1 MASISSVSM
10 PKWGMEMTE
19 GMIGEWHVAVGDSIA
34 KGDDLVDVETS
45 KIVNCVSAH
54 TGGTL
59 RRILAQPGELLPVGS
74 PLAVIAD
81 DATSDEDIDA
91 YVASLETPG
100 AAQSSDAAPEPA
112 AGPAPAAAPQ
122 AQGDSADRETAASAR
137 ESGDSAVTA
146 MPDSLQ
152 SDADDSAVAA
162 TPVARRIAAQSGI
175 NLTRVS
181 GTGRHDRV
189 TLKDLSAAARAA
201 GSELTLPQGR
211 TLAASVVDDSDL
223 PATPVARRLAD
234 SLGVRLRDCKRT
246 GSHGRIS
253 KADVEAAA
261 ARQGRSTRQA
271 STAGAADE
279 PAEFEEQALGG
290 MRRTIARRL
299 QSSKQ
304 TAPHFRVKI
313 SASVDA
319 AMQLRQTINSQRS
332 DLKVSL
338 NDILIKASASAL
350 IAVPEVNIQFDG
362 ETVRRYRDAD
372 IAVAVALDDG
382 LITPIIRQANN
393 KGLAAISSEMR
404 DLATRARIGRLK
416 AGEFEGGTF
425 SVSNLGMFGID
436 EFDAIINPPQAAIL
450 AVGTTERRPLER
462 ADGSW
467 GGYTA
472 MTLTLSSD
480 HRIIDG
486 AVAARF
492 LAALKGFIEAPSTML
507 V

>member
-1 MASISSVSM
+1 MTSISSVSM

-19 GMIGEWHVAVGDSIA
+19 GMIGDWHVAVGDSIA

-54 TGGTL
+54 TAGTL
-59 RRILAQPGELLPVGS
+59 RRILAEPGELLPVGA

-81 DATSDEDIDA
+81 AAASDDDIEA
-91 YVASLETPG
+91 YIAGLATPG
-100 AAQSSDAAPEPA
+100 DADSDDSAARTSPQ
-112 AGPAPAAAPQ
+112 AGAPAPAPQQATTAEQGTPAVAA
-122 AQGDSADRETAASAR
+122 GTSDGGETSL
-137 ESGDSAVTA
+137 
-146 MPDSLQ
+146 PDSLQ
-152 SDADDSAVAA
+152 SDADDTGVAA
-162 TPVARRIAAQSGI
+162 TPVARRIAAQSGV
-175 NLTRVS
+175 NLTRVE
-181 GTGRHDRV
+181 GTGRHNRV
-189 TLKDLSAAARAA
+189 TLKDLEAAALAA
-201 GSELTLPQGR
+201 GTRLTLPERSEVQI
-211 TLAASVVDDSDL
+211 TAVDDSDL
-223 PATPVARRLAD
+223 PATPVARRLAK
-234 SLGVRLRDCKRT
+234 SLGVQLRDCKRT
-246 GSHGRIS
+246 GSHGRVS
-253 KADVEAAA
+253 KADVEARAA
-261 ARQGRSTRQA
+261 KLGRA
-271 STAGAADE
+271 SGQPSAADTTE
-279 PAEFEEQALGG
+279 ESLPFEEQALGG
-290 MRRTIARRL
+290 MRNTIARRL
-299 QSSKQ
+299 QASKQ

-319 AMQLRQTINSQRS
+319 AMELRQTINSQRS

-350 IAVPEVNIQFDG
+350 LAVPEVNIQFDG

-382 LITPIIRQANN
+382 LITPIIREANR

-404 DLATRARIGRLK
+404 DMATRARIGRLK
-416 AGEFEGGTF
+416 AEEFEGGTF
-425 SVSNLGMFGID
+425 SVSNLGMFGVD

-450 AVGTTERRPLER
+450 AVGATERRPIER

-472 MTLTLSSD
+472 LTLTLSSD

-492 LAALKGFIEAPSTML
+492 LAALKGFIETPSTML

>member
-1 MASISSVSM
+1 M

-19 GMIGEWHVAVGDSIA
+19 GMIGEWHVAVGDTIA

-54 TGGTL
+54 TAGTL
-59 RRILAQPGELLPVGS
+59 RRILAQPGELLPVGAT
-74 PLAVIAD
+74 LGVIAD
-81 DATSDEDIDA
+81 ETASDADIDA
-91 YVASLETPG
+91 YLATLATPASRNSSETAPSTDPVAASTDPAPTHTAHSARDATTG
-100 AAQSSDAAPEPA
+100 SSDKAAVA
-112 AGPAPAAAPQ
+112 A
-122 AQGDSADRETAASAR
+122 
-137 ESGDSAVTA
+137 
-146 MPDSLQ
+146 SLQ
-152 SDADDSAVAA
+152 SDADDAPIPA
-162 TPVARRIAAQSGI
+162 TPVARRIARLSGI
-175 NLTRVS
+175 NLSRVTGS
-181 GTGRHDRV
+181 GRLARV
-189 TLKDLSAAARAA
+189 TLRDLEIAAQAA
-201 GSELTLPQGR
+201 GVELTLPPR
-211 TLAASVVDDSDL
+211 SNAPHPAADDSSL
-223 PATPVARRLAD
+223 PATPVARRLAE

-246 GSHGRIS
+246 GAHGRIS

-261 ARQGRSTRQA
+261 ARLGRPSHQA
-271 STAGAADE
+271 AVAATMVDD
-279 PAEFEEQALGG
+279 AAYEEQAMGG

-299 QSSKQ
+299 QASKQ

-313 SASVDA
+313 SASVDM

-332 DLKVSL
+332 DLKISL
-338 NDILIKASASAL
+338 NDLLIKASASAL
-350 IAVPEVNIQFDG
+350 LAVPEVNIQFDG

-382 LITPIIRQANN
+382 LITPIIRQANR
-393 KGLAAISSEMR
+393 KGLAAISREMR

-416 AGEFEGGTF
+416 AEEFEGGTF

-450 AVGTTERRPLER
+450 AVGGTERRPLER

-467 GGYTA
+467 GAYTA
-472 MTLTLSSD
+472 ITLTLSSD

-492 LAALKGFIEAPSTML
+492 LAALKGFIETPSTML

>member
-19 GMIGEWHVAVGDSIA
+19 GMIGEWHVAVGDSIS

-54 TGGTL
+54 VGGTL
-59 RRILAQPGELLPVGS
+59 RRILAQPGELLPVGA
-74 PLAVIAD
+74 PLGVIAD
-81 DATSDEDIDA
+81 DAASDTDIDA
-91 YVASLETPG
+91 YVASL
-100 AAQSSDAAPEPA
+100 QSAPASDDGEAAAPATEA
-112 AGPAPAAAPQ
+112 PAPAAPQ
-122 AQGDSADRETAASAR
+122 VDTAASETASPLR
-137 ESGDSAVTA
+137 KPADSGKPA
-146 MPDSLQ
+146 MAASLQ
-152 SDADDSAVAA
+152 SDTDDTDVAA
-162 TPVARRIAAQSGI
+162 TPVARRVAALSGI
-175 NLTRVS
+175 NLTLVQAS
-181 GTGRHDRV
+181 GRHDRV
-189 TLKDLSAAARAA
+189 TLKDLAAAAQAA
-201 GSELTLPQGR
+201 GTALTLPKGR
-211 TLAASVVDDSDL
+211 TLATTEADDSDL
-223 PATPVARRLAD
+223 PATPVARRLAA

-246 GSHGRIS
+246 GTHGRVS

-261 ARQGRSTRQA
+261 ARQGRTQGQA
-271 STAGAADE
+271 STADSAAD
-279 PAEFEEQALGG
+279 PAAFEEQALGG

-319 AMQLRQTINSQRS
+319 ALQLRQTINSQRS

-350 IAVPEVNIQFDG
+350 MAVPEVNIQFDG

-382 LITPIIRQANN
+382 LITPIIRGANR
-393 KGLAAISSEMR
+393 KGLATISGEMR

-416 AGEFEGGTF
+416 AEEFEGGTF

-467 GGYTA
+467 GAHTA